1 MALNNFKQNILNNPK
16 NIFNPYDQSI
26 EGLIANHPYPSKILT
41 GNKYIGKS
49 AVGLGKSH
57 DHHIYPRRLFGK
69 LHNCKGKFNNS
80 TVISVSP
87 KVHTQCHEILAT
99 GDYARYRNLIEEF
112 FCFTYFIPNERRC
125 GKLKIL
131 VCLQFPV
138 LQWN

>member
-1 MALNNFKQNILNNPK
+1 MTLNNFKQNILNNPK

-57 DHHIYPRRLFGK
+57 DHHIHPRRLFGK

-99 GDYARYRNLIEEF
+99 GDYARYAKFIQDESTVTIPEDIEKN
-112 FCFTYFIPNERRC
+112 IVDWIA
-125 GKLKIL
+125 IL
-131 VCLQFPV
+131 
-138 LQWN
+138 